1 MLMPD
6 ESIDTFLSV
15 PRIAVLTTLDQDR
28 MPVTT
33 PLWYDWDGSSAWMFS
48 FKDAGKV
55 RRARADDRGWLLVH
69 ACADEPEDWVALRG
83 VLRVSSDGWPVAQR
97 LAPRYWDMSLDA
109 KQQTLAS
116 WEAAAGDLVAIELAV
131 THRSRMPAD

>member
-1 MLMPD
+1 MLMPA
-6 ESIDTFLSV
+6 ESMDSFLAV
-15 PRIAVLTTLDQDR
+15 PRIGVLTTLDQDR
-28 MPVTT
+28 LPVAT

-48 FKDAGKV
+48 FTNAGKV

-69 ACADEPEDWVALRG
+69 ACADEPEDWVMLRG
-83 VLRVSSDGWPVAQR
+83 VLRLSAGGWPIAQR

-109 KQQTLAS
+109 KKQTLS
-116 WEAAAGDLVAIELAV
+116 RWESVAEDLVAIELAV